1 MYVSS
6 IRWHFSLFIDVSL
19 LIVFS
24 DNSFW
29 FSCNYFLFFFNRMLL
44 QRLSSMLSA
53 LHLEVAYGG

>member
-29 FSCNYFLFFFNRMLL
+29 ISCNYFLLFFSRMLL

-53 LHLEVAYGG
+53 LHPAAAYDA